1 MGNYSAEVNVYS
13 QQGSHIAGKTASNG
27 ENVSF
32 ENSDNQTGWSSGSV
46 ACYYINAENTG
57 DIDIKTYLTFASAF
71 ISINDTNSADYK
83 NATKHFSYL
92 VKNVTADVQKSGDI
106 TAFAKNNKMPTAE
119 FIHTNGNSFADESSL
134 CAGVVNAGKNSVYA
148 LYYCCYDLPDE
159 LVKDNFSFI
168 LNTSVITTQAGA
180 PDVVNADE
188 NAVQNAI
195 LNAIEHPQKPTQN
208 TTNVQPTT
216 KPTET
221 VTNTTQ
227 QPSTA
232 VPTTVNE
239 WEWKYNDSTKKTVCL
254 TAYNGSEKDIIL
266 PSAADGAIVTS
277 LGEGLLDNCSVN
289 SVTVPACVTSF
300 ATNTFSSKSLKSLS
314 FQTKTTVLG
323 KVYDSLFVSDSKA
336 IYSADKTA
344 LVRVLPQNTDKKFVV
359 PSQVTAI
366 YDNAF
371 TGCSKLEDVS
381 MYKVNS
387 ISTLTFAGCK
397 LKNIYLYGTDVLT
410 ASGQNVFGAV
420 SDVAIHILPAMKNS
434 YKSAL
439 SVNGYSVKADIKTN
453 IYENAV
459 STEVDGIKYVIID
472 NNSEYN
478 GVKYSLA
485 NYSKIAVVTGY
496 SDIKSD
502 GVVIIPE
509 TIVCND
515 KAYCVASIADKA
527 FANCKKLTQIVLPN
541 HNVAY
546 SSNSFEGCSNL
557 GIVQYNDVLPY
568 VAKIKETAAIP
579 TEESTGST
587 NSTESGG
594 TEPTE

>member
-1 MGNYSAEVNVYS
+1 MGNYSAKVDVYS
-13 QQGSHIAGKTASNG
+13 QQGNLITGKTASNG
-27 ENVSF
+27 ENVNF

-57 DIDIKTYLTFASAF
+57 DIDIKTYLTFAAAF
-71 ISINDTNSADYK
+71 ISNNASGSENYK

-92 VKNVTADVQKSGDI
+92 VSDVTADVQKSGNV
-106 TAFAKNNKMPTAE
+106 TAFAKNSTLPTAE
-119 FIHTNGNSFADESSL
+119 YIHSNGSSFADETSL
-134 CAGVVNAGKNSVYA
+134 CTGVVNAGKSSVYA

-159 LVKDNFSFI
+159 LVKDNYNFI

-180 PDVVNADE
+180 PDVVNVDE
-188 NAVQNAI
+188 NAVENAI
-195 LNAIEHPQKPTQN
+195 LNAIENPQKPTQPS
-208 TTNVQPTT
+208 TTVQPTT

-221 VTNTTQ
+221 VSTTTQ

-232 VPTTVNE
+232 VPTAVSE
-239 WEWKYNDSTKKTVCL
+239 WEWKYNDSTQKTVCL

-266 PSAADGAIVTS
+266 PSAADGAIVTT
-277 LGEGLLDNCSVN
+277 LGANLLDKCSVK

-300 ATNTFSSKSLKSLS
+300 ATDTFSSNSLKTLS
-314 FQTKTTVLG
+314 FQNKTTVLG
-323 KVYDSLFVSDSKA
+323 KVYDSPFTSDSKA

-344 LVRVLPQNTDKKFVV
+344 LVRCLPQNTGKKLVV
-359 PSQVTAI
+359 PTQVTAI

-371 TGCSKLEDVS
+371 VDCSKLEDVS
-381 MYKVNS
+381 LHKVNS
-387 ISTLTFAGCK
+387 ISTLTFAGCN
-397 LKNIYLYGTDVLT
+397 LKNIYLYGNDVLT
-410 ASGQNVFGAV
+410 ASGQNVFGNAKNV
-420 SDVAIHILPAMKNS
+420 TIHILQTMKNS

-439 SVNGYSVKADIKTN
+439 CVNGYTVKADIKSN
-453 IYENAV
+453 IYEKAEI
-459 STEVDGIKYVIID
+459 TEINGIKYAIID

-485 NYSKIAVVTGY
+485 NYVKIAVVTGY
-496 SDIKSD
+496 SNIEKD

-515 KAYCVASIADKA
+515 KAYCVAAIADKA
-527 FANCKKLTQIVLPN
+527 FANCKELTQIVLPN
-541 HNVAY
+541 HNVTY
-546 SSNSFEGCSNL
+546 SSNSFEGCSKL
-557 GIVQYNDVLPY
+557 GLIQYNDVLPY
-568 VAKIKETAAIP
+568 VAKIKEVAAIP

-587 NSTESGG
+587 NSTEDGG